1 MKPIDLV
8 LHDWR
13 NLSAEERETALNDI
27 RALATTF
34 GKASAVGAGRRAR
47 SLNIV
52 ASFFHFLTE
61 PEAQKGSSRS

>member
-8 LHDWR
+8 LHDWM
-13 NLSAEERETALNDI
+13 NLSPEERETAVNDI

-34 GKASAVGAGRRAR
+34 GQASGHGAGRRAR

-52 ASFFHFLTE
+52 ASFFHFLTPPRGE
-61 PEAQKGSSRS
+61 SARR